1 MKTRDKNTM
10 LKKCMLIAGSVFLAG
25 QMAFAKG
32 NKGSIYHDGWIDFNK
47 NGKMDV
53 FENPKQP
60 IEKRVQDLLSQMNL
74 DEKTCQ
80 LATLYGYKRV
90 MNDSLPTPEWKNK
103 IWKDGI
109 ANIDEQLN
117 GVGRGAKIAQDLIY
131 PFSKHAEAINKTQ
144 KWFIEETRLGIPVDF
159 SNETIHGL
167 NHTKA
172 TPLPA
177 PIGIGSTWNA
187 PLVYKAGSIAGKEA
201 KALGYTNIYAPILDL
216 ARDPRWGRVLE
227 CYGEDPFLVATLGTQ
242 MVKGIQEQGVAA
254 TLKHFAVYSVP
265 KGGRDGSVRTD
276 PHVAPREM
284 HQMHLY
290 PFKKV
295 IQDAHPMGVM
305 SSYNDWDGVPVT
317 ASYYFLTQLLRQE
330 FGFDGYVVSDSDA
343 VGVCI

>member
-90 MNDSLPTPEWKNK
+90 MSDSLPTPEWKNK

-159 SNETIHGL
+159 SNETI
-167 NHTKA
+167 TDSIIQKR
-172 TPLPA
+172 LP
-177 PIGIGSTWNA
+177 
-187 PLVYKAGSIAGKEA
+187 
-201 KALGYTNIYAPILDL
+201 
-216 ARDPRWGRVLE
+216 
-227 CYGEDPFLVATLGTQ
+227 C
-242 MVKGIQEQGVAA
+242 
-254 TLKHFAVYSVP
+254 
-265 KGGRDGSVRTD
+265 
-276 PHVAPREM
+276 PHLSA
-284 HQMHLY
+284 
-290 PFKKV
+290 
-295 IQDAHPMGVM
+295 
-305 SSYNDWDGVPVT
+305 
-317 ASYYFLTQLLRQE
+317 
-330 FGFDGYVVSDSDA
+330 
-343 VGVCI
+343 

>member
-1 MKTRDKNTM
+1 M

-90 MNDSLPTPEWKNK
+90 MSDSLPTPEWKNK

-131 PFSKHAEAINKTQ
+131 PFQQTCRGNQQNPKMVYRRDSSRYSGRFFQRNNPRTQSYKSDSPARTYRHRKYMERTFGLQSRINC
-144 KWFIEETRLGIPVDF
+144 
-159 SNETIHGL
+159 
-167 NHTKA
+167 
-172 TPLPA
+172 
-177 PIGIGSTWNA
+177 
-187 PLVYKAGSIAGKEA
+187 GKRSQSSR
-201 KALGYTNIYAPILDL
+201 IYQHICTDIRHCQRSP
-216 ARDPRWGRVLE
+216 
-227 CYGEDPFLVATLGTQ
+227 LGTC
-242 MVKGIQEQGVAA
+242 
-254 TLKHFAVYSVP
+254 S
-265 KGGRDGSVRTD
+265 
-276 PHVAPREM
+276 
-284 HQMHLY
+284 
-290 PFKKV
+290 
-295 IQDAHPMGVM
+295 
-305 SSYNDWDGVPVT
+305 
-317 ASYYFLTQLLRQE
+317 
-330 FGFDGYVVSDSDA
+330 
-343 VGVCI
+343 

>member
-90 MNDSLPTPEWKNK
+90 MSDSLPTPEWKNK

-131 PFSKHAEAINKTQ
+131 PFSNSPARTYRHRKYMERTFGLQSRINC
-144 KWFIEETRLGIPVDF
+144 
-159 SNETIHGL
+159 
-167 NHTKA
+167 
-172 TPLPA
+172 
-177 PIGIGSTWNA
+177 
-187 PLVYKAGSIAGKEA
+187 GKRSQSPR
-201 KALGYTNIYAPILDL
+201 IYQHICTDIRSCQRSP
-216 ARDPRWGRVLE
+216 
-227 CYGEDPFLVATLGTQ
+227 LGTC
-242 MVKGIQEQGVAA
+242 
-254 TLKHFAVYSVP
+254 S
-265 KGGRDGSVRTD
+265 
-276 PHVAPREM
+276 
-284 HQMHLY
+284 
-290 PFKKV
+290 
-295 IQDAHPMGVM
+295 
-305 SSYNDWDGVPVT
+305 
-317 ASYYFLTQLLRQE
+317 
-330 FGFDGYVVSDSDA
+330 
-343 VGVCI
+343 

>member
-47 NGKMDV
+47 NGEMDI

-90 MNDSLPTPEWKNK
+90 MSDSLPTPEWKNK

-144 KWFIEETRLGIPVDF
+144 KWFIEETQSYKSDSPARTYRHRKYMERTF
-159 SNETIHGL
+159 GL
-167 NHTKA
+167 QSRINC
-172 TPLPA
+172 
-177 PIGIGSTWNA
+177 
-187 PLVYKAGSIAGKEA
+187 GKRSQSPRI
-201 KALGYTNIYAPILDL
+201 YQHICTNIRSCQRSP
-216 ARDPRWGRVLE
+216 
-227 CYGEDPFLVATLGTQ
+227 LGTC
-242 MVKGIQEQGVAA
+242 
-254 TLKHFAVYSVP
+254 S
-265 KGGRDGSVRTD
+265 
-276 PHVAPREM
+276 
-284 HQMHLY
+284 
-290 PFKKV
+290 
-295 IQDAHPMGVM
+295 
-305 SSYNDWDGVPVT
+305 
-317 ASYYFLTQLLRQE
+317 
-330 FGFDGYVVSDSDA
+330 
-343 VGVCI
+343 

>member
-32 NKGSIYHDGWIDFNK
+32 NKGSIYHDGSIDFNK

-90 MNDSLPTPEWKNK
+90 MSDSLPTPEWKNK

-187 PLVYKAGSIAGKEA
+187 PLVYKAGSIAGK
-201 KALGYTNIYAPILDL
+201 K
-216 ARDPRWGRVLE
+216 
-227 CYGEDPFLVATLGTQ
+227 
-242 MVKGIQEQGVAA
+242 
-254 TLKHFAVYSVP
+254 P
-265 KGGRDGSVRTD
+265 KLSDIPTY
-276 PHVAPREM
+276 M
-284 HQMHLY
+284 HRY
-290 PFKKV
+290 
-295 IQDAHPMGVM
+295 
-305 SSYNDWDGVPVT
+305 
-317 ASYYFLTQLLRQE
+317 
-330 FGFDGYVVSDSDA
+330 
-343 VGVCI
+343 